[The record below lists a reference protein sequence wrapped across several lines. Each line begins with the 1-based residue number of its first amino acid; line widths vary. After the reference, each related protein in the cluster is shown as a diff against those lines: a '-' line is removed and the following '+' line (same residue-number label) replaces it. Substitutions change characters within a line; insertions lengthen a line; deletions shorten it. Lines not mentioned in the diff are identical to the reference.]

1 MVLLNKRKFE
11 RGSVGMELISVMV
24 PCYNEEE
31 SLPLFRAEICRVMD
45 EMAEYRFEVILVND
59 GSKDGTLSLMRKFA
73 SEDERFRYVSFTRNF
88 GKEAAMYAALEAS
101 RGDYV
106 VYMDADLQD
115 PPSLLPRMM
124 ALLMEKGCDS
134 VGTRRSSRK
143 GEPPI
148 RSFFANVFYKM
159 INHISDVRLIPAARD
174 YRLMSR
180 RMADSVLSLCE
191 YNRFSKGIFEWVG
204 YQTEWISYENVE
216 RSAGKTKFSFWKLF
230 KYSLECII
238 AFSTAPLAIA
248 SFMGIVL
255 CGIAFVGILVVI
267 IRALLGVDS
276 AFGWASM
283 MCVILFVGGMLEF
296 SIGIL
301 GGYLSK
307 TYLESKHRPIY
318 LTQETEKDL
327 KPKEKPDVRQKK
339 EEG

>member
-1 MVLLNKRKFE
+1 
-11 RGSVGMELISVMV
+11 MELISVMV

-31 SLPLFRAEICRVMD
+31 SLPMFREEICRVMT
-45 EMAEYRFEVILVND
+45 EMSAYDFEVILVND
-59 GSKDGTLSLMRKFA
+59 GSKDRTLSLMREYA
-73 SEDERFRYVSFTRNF
+73 SQDARFRYVSFTRNF
-88 GKEAAMYAALEAS
+88 GKEAAMYAALQAS

-124 ALLMEKGCDS
+124 QLLKEKGCDS

-148 RSFFANVFYKM
+148 RSFFANLFYKM
-159 INHISDVRLIPAARD
+159 INRISDVPLVPAARD

-180 RMADSVLSLCE
+180 RMADSVLSLSE

-204 YQTEWISYENVE
+204 YHTEWISYENVE
-216 RSAGKTKFSFWKLF
+216 RSAGVTKFSFWKLF

-238 AFSTAPLAIA
+238 AFSTTPLAVASVMGVIFCFIA
-248 SFMGIVL
+248 LI
-255 CGIAFVGILVVI
+255 GIAVVI
-267 IRALLGVDS
+267 VRALLGVDS

-283 MCVILFVGGMLEF
+283 MCVILLVGGMLEF

-307 TYLESKHRPIY
+307 TYLECKRRPIY
-318 LTQETEKDL
+318 FAQETEEDM
-327 KPKEKPDVRQKK
+327 RKK
-339 EEG
+339 EEK

>member
-1 MVLLNKRKFE
+1 
-11 RGSVGMELISVMV
+11 MELISVMV

-31 SLPLFRAEICRVMD
+31 SLPLFRDEICRVMT
-45 EMAEYRFEVILVND
+45 EMADYDFEVILVND
-59 GSKDGTLSLMRKFA
+59 GSKDRTLSLMRDFA
-73 SEDERFRYVSFTRNF
+73 SQDARFRYVSFTRNF
-88 GKEAAMYAALEAS
+88 GKEAAMYAALQAS

-124 ALLMEKGCDS
+124 RLLKEKGCDS
-134 VGTRRSSRK
+134 VGTRRSTRK

-159 INHISDVRLIPAARD
+159 INRISDVPLVPAARD

-180 RMADSVLSLCE
+180 RMADSVLSLSE

-204 YQTEWISYENVE
+204 YRTEWISYENVE
-216 RSAGKTKFSFWKLF
+216 RSAGVTKFSFWKLF

-238 AFSTAPLAIA
+238 AFSTTPLAVASVMGVIFCFIA
-248 SFMGIVL
+248 LI
-255 CGIAFVGILVVI
+255 GIAVVI

-307 TYLESKHRPIY
+307 TYLECKRRPIY
-318 LTQETEKDL
+318 FAQETEEDL
-327 KPKEKPDVRQKK
+327 HKK
-339 EEG
+339 EEK

>member
-1 MVLLNKRKFE
+1 
-11 RGSVGMELISVMV
+11 MELISVMV

-31 SLPLFRAEICRVMD
+31 SLPLFRDEICRVMA
-45 EMAEYRFEVILVND
+45 EMPEYDFEVIMVND
-59 GSKDGTLSLMRKFA
+59 GSKDRTLSLLREFA
-73 SEDERFRYVSFTRNF
+73 SRDARFRYVSFTRNF
-88 GKEAAMYAALEAS
+88 GKEAAMYAALQAS

-124 ALLMEKGCDS
+124 RLLKEKGCDS
-134 VGTRRSSRK
+134 IGTRRSTRK

-159 INHISDVRLIPAARD
+159 INRISDVPLVPAARD
-174 YRLMSR
+174 YRLMTR
-180 RMADSVLSLCE
+180 RMADSVLSLSE

-204 YQTEWISYENVE
+204 YHTEWISYENVE
-216 RSAGKTKFSFWKLF
+216 RSAGVTKFSFWKLF

-238 AFSTAPLAIA
+238 AFSTTPLAVA
-248 SFMGIVL
+248 SVMGVIFCFVAL
-255 CGIAFVGILVVI
+255 IGIAVVI
-267 IRALLGVDS
+267 VRALLGVDS

-307 TYLESKHRPIY
+307 TYLECKRRPIY
-318 LTQETEKDL
+318 FAQETEDDL
-327 KPKEKPDVRQKK
+327 HKK
-339 EEG
+339 EEK

>member
-1 MVLLNKRKFE
+1 MGVTGAEQKAGKPC
-11 RGSVGMELISVMV
+11 ISVMV

-31 SLPLFRAEICRVMD
+31 SLPLFRAEICRVMGQMPKYD
-45 EMAEYRFEVILVND
+45 FEVIFVDD
-59 GSKDGTLSLMRKFA
+59 GSKDGTLAAIRSIA
-73 SEDERFRYVSFTRNF
+73 SEDTRFRYVSFTRNF
-88 GKEAAMYAALEAS
+88 GKEAAMYAALQAS

-115 PPSLLPRMM
+115 PPALLPQM
-124 ALLMEKGCDS
+124 MEKLETDRELDS

-148 RSFFANVFYKM
+148 RSFFANLFYRM
-159 INHISDVRLIPAARD
+159 INHISDVRLVPAARD
-174 YRLMSR
+174 YRLMTR

-204 YQTEWISYENVE
+204 FRTEWIAYENVE
-216 RSAGKTKFSFWKLF
+216 RSAGSSKFSFWKLF

-238 AFSTAPLAIA
+238 AFSTAPLALA
-248 SFMGIVL
+248 SVMGL
-255 CGIAFVGILVVI
+255 LFCAAAFVGILIII
-267 IRALLGVDS
+267 IRALIGVSS

-307 TYLESKHRPIY
+307 TYLETKRRPIY
-318 LTQETEKDL
+318 LAKETEEDL
-327 KPKEKPDVRQKK
+327 RRSDKEDA
-339 EEG
+339 

>member
-1 MVLLNKRKFE
+1 
-11 RGSVGMELISVMV
+11 MELISVMV

-31 SLPLFRAEICRVMD
+31 SLPLFREEILRVMAS
-45 EMAEYRFEVILVND
+45 MPEYAFEVIFADD
-59 GSKDGTLSLMRKFA
+59 GSKDKTLHLLREFA
-73 SEDERFRYVSFTRNF
+73 AGDDRFRYVSFTRNL
-88 GKEAAMYAALEAS
+88 GKEAAMYALLQAS
-101 RGDYV
+101 KGDFV

-124 ALLMEKGCDS
+124 ALLKEKGCDS
-134 VGTRRSSRK
+134 IGTRRSSRK

-159 INHISDVRLIPAARD
+159 INRISNVRLVPAARD

-180 RMADSVLSLCE
+180 RMADSILSLCE

-204 YQTEWISYENVE
+204 YETEWISYENVE

-248 SFMGIVL
+248 SVMGFVF
-255 CGIAFVGILVVI
+255 CFAAFIGILVVI

-283 MCVILFVGGMLEF
+283 MCVILFVGGVLEF

-307 TYLESKHRPIY
+307 TYLESKRRPIY
-318 LTQETEKDL
+318 LSKETENDL
-327 KPKEKPDVRQKK
+327 KEKDHVRLQEKR
-339 EEG
+339 

>member
-1 MVLLNKRKFE
+1 METAKRKSG
-11 RGSVGMELISVMV
+11 RALISVMV

-31 SLPLFRAEICRVMD
+31 SLPLFRAEICRVMELMPQYD
-45 EMAEYRFEVILVND
+45 FEVIFVDD
-59 GSKDGTLSLMRKFA
+59 GSRDGTLSVMRSIA

-88 GKEAAMYAALEAS
+88 GKEAGMYAALQAS

-115 PPSLLPRMM
+115 PPALLPEMM
-124 ALLMEKGCDS
+124 AILEKDSEVDS

-148 RSFFANVFYKM
+148 RSFFANMFYRM

-174 YRLMSR
+174 YRLMTR
-180 RMADSVLSLCE
+180 RMADSILSLCE

-204 YQTEWISYENVE
+204 FRTEWIAYENIE
-216 RSAGKTKFSFWKLF
+216 RSAGKSKFSFWKLF

-238 AFSTAPLAIA
+238 AFSTAPLALA
-248 SFMGIVL
+248 SVMGVVF
-255 CGIAFVGILVVI
+255 CFAAFVGILIVV
-267 IRALLGVDS
+267 IRALLGVSS

-283 MCVILFVGGMLEF
+283 MCVILFVGGVLEL

-307 TYLESKHRPIY
+307 TYLETKRRPIY
-318 LTQETEKDL
+318 LAKETEKDL
-327 KPKEKPDVRQKK
+327 RRG
-339 EEG
+339 EEDA

>member
-1 MVLLNKRKFE
+1 
-11 RGSVGMELISVMV
+11 MELISVMV
-24 PCYNEEE
+24 PCFNEEE
-31 SLPLFRAEICRVMD
+31 SLPLFREEILRVMAT
-45 EMAEYRFEVILVND
+45 MPEYAFEVIFADD
-59 GSKDGTLSLMRKFA
+59 GSGDGTLKLLREYA
-73 SEDERFRYVSFTRNF
+73 AADDRFRYVSFTRNF
-88 GKEAAMYAALEAS
+88 GKEAAMYALLQAS
-101 RGDYV
+101 RGDFV

-124 ALLMEKGCDS
+124 ALLKEKGCDS
-134 VGTRRSSRK
+134 IGTRRSSRK

-159 INHISDVRLIPAARD
+159 INRISNVRLVPAARD

-180 RMADSVLSLCE
+180 RMADSILSLCE

-204 YQTEWISYENVE
+204 YETEWISYENVE

-248 SFMGIVL
+248 SVMGFVF
-255 CGIAFVGILVVI
+255 CFAAFIGILVIV

-276 AFGWASM
+276 AFGWPSM
-283 MCVILFVGGMLEF
+283 MCVILFVGGVLEF

-307 TYLESKHRPIY
+307 TYLESKRRPIY
-318 LTQETEKDL
+318 LSKETENDL
-327 KPKEKPDVRQKK
+327 KEKNDVRL
-339 EEG
+339 EEKR

>member
-1 MVLLNKRKFE
+1 MTKKE
-11 RGSVGMELISVMV
+11 CISVMV

-31 SLPLFRAEICRVMD
+31 ALPLFREEILRIMG
-45 EMAEYRFEVILVND
+45 EMSAYSFEVIFVDD
-59 GSKDGTLSLMRKFA
+59 GSKDRTLELIRSFA
-73 SEDERFRYVSFTRNF
+73 AADERFRYISFTRNF
-88 GKEAAMYAALEAS
+88 GKEAAMYAALQAS

-115 PPSLLPRMM
+115 PPSLLPQML
-124 ALLMEKGCDS
+124 ALLKEKGCDS

-148 RSFFANVFYKM
+148 RSFFANVFYKF
-159 INHISDVRLIPAARD
+159 INRISDVRLIPAARD

-238 AFSTAPLAIA
+238 AFSTAPLAFA
-248 SFMGIVL
+248 SVMGFL
-255 CGIAFVGILVVI
+255 CCAASLIGVIVI
-267 IRALLGVDS
+267 IVRALLKVDA

-283 MCVILFVGGMLEF
+283 MCVLLFVGGMLEF

-307 TYLESKHRPIY
+307 TYLECKRRPIY
-318 LTQETEKDL
+318 LARETENDL
-327 KPKEKPDVRQKK
+327 PKGSGKTDS
-339 EEG
+339 

>member
-1 MVLLNKRKFE
+1 
-11 RGSVGMELISVMV
+11 MELISVMV

-31 SLPLFRAEICRVMD
+31 SLPLFRAEICRVMGL
-45 EMAEYRFEVILVND
+45 MADYSFEVIFVDD
-59 GSKDGTLSLMRKFA
+59 GSKDGTLSLLRCYA
-73 SEDERFRYVSFTRNF
+73 AEDKRFRYVSFTRNF
-88 GKEAAMYAALEAS
+88 GKEAAMYAALQAS
-101 RGDYV
+101 KGDYV

-115 PPSLLPRMM
+115 PPSLLPQMM
-124 ALLMEKGCDS
+124 ALLKEKGCDS
-134 VGTRRSSRK
+134 IGTRRSSRK

-148 RSFFANVFYKM
+148 RSFFANLFYKM
-159 INHISDVRLIPAARD
+159 INRISDVRLVPAARD

-204 YQTEWISYENVE
+204 YDTQWISYENVE

-248 SFMGIVL
+248 SFMGIL
-255 CGIAFVGILVVI
+255 FCAAAFVGIIVII

-276 AFGWASM
+276 AFGWPSM
-283 MCVILFVGGMLEF
+283 MCVILFVGGALEF

-307 TYLESKHRPIY
+307 TYLESKRRPIY
-318 LTQETEKDL
+318 LSKETETDL
-327 KPKEKPDVRQKK
+327 QKEKKDAFPEKR
-339 EEG
+339 

>member
-1 MVLLNKRKFE
+1 
-11 RGSVGMELISVMV
+11 MELISVMV

-31 SLPLFRAEICRVMD
+31 SLPLFRDEILRVMSL
-45 EMAEYRFEVILVND
+45 MQEYAFEVIFADD
-59 GSKDGTLSLMRKFA
+59 GSKDGTLRLLREYA
-73 SEDERFRYVSFTRNF
+73 AADERFRYVSFTRNF
-88 GKEAAMYAALEAS
+88 GKEAAMYALLQAS
-101 RGDYV
+101 KGDYV

-124 ALLMEKGCDS
+124 ALLKEKGVDS
-134 VGTRRSSRK
+134 IGTRRSSRK

-148 RSFFANVFYKM
+148 RSFFANMFYKM
-159 INHISDVRLIPAARD
+159 INRISNVRLVPAARD

-180 RMADSVLSLCE
+180 RMADSILSLCE

-204 YQTEWISYENVE
+204 YDTEWISYENIE

-248 SFMGIVL
+248 SVMGFVFCL
-255 CGIAFVGILVVI
+255 AAFVGILVVI

-283 MCVILFVGGMLEF
+283 MCVILFVGGVLEF

-307 TYLESKHRPIY
+307 TYLESKRRPIY
-318 LTQETEKDL
+318 LSKETESDL
-327 KPKEKPDVRQKK
+327 KEKKNVRDQKE
-339 EEG
+339 G